1 MSLPPKPLRGRAPL
15 SACAALALACA
26 FVFTGCPK
34 APKVVTKRL
43 PGTTKEQ
50 TLEVSVNV
58 SPEANGGNPVALDLV
73 LVSDKDLLKELEKM
87 TAGQWFE
94 RREQIVLDHPK
105 PGELTVRRWEW
116 APGQVVAPDRV
127 KVAPE
132 VRAAVVFANYF
143 NPGEHRAVLVPRRDF
158 LIRLGE
164 EKIEVVAERK

>member
-1 MSLPPKPLRGRAPL
+1 MSLPSEPLRGRASL

-26 FVFTGCPK
+26 LLTGCPK

-43 PGTTKEQ
+43 PGTVKER
-50 TLEVSVNV
+50 TLKVSVNIAQ
-58 SPEANGGNPVALDLV
+58 EANGGNPVALDLV
-73 LVSDKDLLKELEKM
+73 LVSDKDLLKELQKM

-105 PGELTVRRWEW
+105 RGELVVVSREW
-116 APGQVVAPDRV
+116 APGQVVAPDSL

-143 NPGEHRAVLVPRRDF
+143 NPGEHRAVLDPRRDF
-158 LIRLGE
+158 LIKLGE